1 MALTFVA
8 ASTVSVPPSWPVRR
22 DGLHRVHR
30 AHEVLPA
37 GMAVTLSVGL
47 GTALAVRR
55 RPGRFHHRNRCALR
69 AALKSTKL
77 REKMESM
84 EDGLVEE
91 FETWMVMSDGT
102 PVTVVLFKRAIFLCY
117 DDGSLLFISLKL
129 IIEITLESLE
139 IFL

>member
-1 MALTFVA
+1 MALTFVS
-8 ASTVSVPPSWPVRR
+8 ASTLSVVPPSWPVHR

-30 AHEVLPA
+30 AREVLPA

-55 RPGRFHHRNRCALR
+55 RPGRFHHQNRCALR

-77 REKMESM
+77 REKMEM

-91 FETWMVMSDGT
+91 FETWMVMSDVT
-102 PVTVVLFKRAIFLCY
+102 PVTVVLFFHVPFFCVGMMEVCYLFL
-117 DDGSLLFISLKL
+117 
-129 IIEITLESLE
+129 
-139 IFL
+139 